1 MVDSDNSLK
10 YNSMDYFKAIDY
22 ISCVKSPK

>member
-1 MVDSDNSLK
+1 MVDSGKSLK

-22 ISCVKSPK
+22 IYCVKSPK